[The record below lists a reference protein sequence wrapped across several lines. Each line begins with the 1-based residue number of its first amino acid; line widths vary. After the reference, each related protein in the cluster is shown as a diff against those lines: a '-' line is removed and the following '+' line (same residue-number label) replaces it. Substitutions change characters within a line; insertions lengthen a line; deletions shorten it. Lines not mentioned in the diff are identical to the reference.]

1 MNFYSDPN
9 ARIKFC
15 IMVPMN
21 LLVNGETT
29 SLANVAT
36 VSDLIAAL
44 EIEDNVAVEI
54 NREIVSRSAFDQHRL
69 ADGDQVEIVTA
80 IGGG

>member
-1 MNFYSDPN
+1 M
-9 ARIKFC
+9 A
-15 IMVPMN
+15 PMN
-21 LLVNGETT
+21 LLVNGEQT

-44 EIEDNVAVEI
+44 EIGGNVAVEI
-54 NREIVSRSAFDQHRL
+54 NREIVSRSAFDERRL
-69 ADGDQVEIVTA
+69 ADGDEIEIVIA

>member
-1 MNFYSDPN
+1 
-9 ARIKFC
+9 
-15 IMVPMN
+15 MN
-21 LLVNGETT
+21 LLVNGEQA

-44 EIEDNVAVEI
+44 EIEGNIAVEI
-54 NREIVSRSAFDQHRL
+54 NREIISRSAFAQHLL

>member
-1 MNFYSDPN
+1 
-9 ARIKFC
+9 
-15 IMVPMN
+15 MN
-21 LLVNGETT
+21 LLVNGEQT

-44 EIEDNVAVEI
+44 GIEDNVAVEI
-54 NREIVSRSAFDQHRL
+54 NREIVSHSVFDQHRL

>member
-1 MNFYSDPN
+1 
-9 ARIKFC
+9 
-15 IMVPMN
+15 MVKQRAF
-21 LLVNGETT
+21 
-29 SLANVAT
+29 ANVAT

-44 EIEDNVAVEI
+44 EIEGNIAVEI
-54 NREIVSRSAFDQHRL
+54 NREIVSRSAFADHLL

>member
-1 MNFYSDPN
+1 
-9 ARIKFC
+9 
-15 IMVPMN
+15 MN

-54 NREIVSRSAFDQHRL
+54 NREIVSRSTFDHRQL

>member
-1 MNFYSDPN
+1 
-9 ARIKFC
+9 
-15 IMVPMN
+15 MN
-21 LLVNGETT
+21 LLVNGEKT

-36 VSDLIAAL
+36 VSDLISVL

-54 NREIVSRSAFDQHRL
+54 NREIVSRSAFDHHLL
-69 ADGDQVEIVTA
+69 ADGDKVEIVTA

>member
-1 MNFYSDPN
+1 
-9 ARIKFC
+9 
-15 IMVPMN
+15 MN
-21 LLVNGETT
+21 LIVNGEQT

-44 EIEDNVAVEI
+44 EIEGNIAVEI
-54 NREIVSRSAFDQHRL
+54 NREIVSRSAFDQHLL
-69 ADGDQVEIVTA
+69 ANGDEIEIVAA

>member
-1 MNFYSDPN
+1 M
-9 ARIKFC
+9 
-15 IMVPMN
+15 
-21 LLVNGETT
+21 
-29 SLANVAT
+29 ANVAT

-44 EIEDNVAVEI
+44 EIQGNVAVEI
-54 NREIVSRSAFDQHRL
+54 NREIVSHSAFDQHLL

>member
-1 MNFYSDPN
+1 MCQGRCTSN
-9 ARIKFC
+9 IKFC

>member
-1 MNFYSDPN
+1 
-9 ARIKFC
+9 
-15 IMVPMN
+15 MN
-21 LLVNGETT
+21 LFVNGETT
-29 SLANVAT
+29 SMANVAT

-44 EIEDNVAVEI
+44 EIQGNVAVEI
-54 NREIVSRSAFDQHRL
+54 NREIVSHSAFDQHLL